1 MSAPGSEAPSPLLV
15 RTAVLPPE
23 AASAGDARRLLLD
36 ALRDAGRER
45 WADNGTLAITE
56 LVTNAV
62 LHTGTTVEVTI
73 AVGPD
78 EVDVRVHDD
87 SPVLPLPR
95 AYGPQATTG
104 RGLRLVTALTSDCG
118 VHPRD
123 DVGGKEV
130 WFRIRDDAQV
140 VEPTVDDLL
149 AAWDLD
155 DVSAFAAW
163 DSDEGRAALESPVA
177 RPVALRAMPAL
188 LWLATRQ
195 HHDGLLRE
203 LTLYVAEHDDVTVD
217 LGLADRARLL
227 ITRTLL
233 AELERLGVDPL
244 APDIAVLQEQL
255 GQGVDLELAVPDD
268 LGLAYEALQD
278 ALDAAER
285 LAAEG
290 RLLVRPGLPEI
301 VAVRDWAC
309 EQVIAQLAGAPPLP
323 WPGTAQERF
332 EFAVDGRALDWDDTL
347 VRESDRPVVAAD
359 DTNRIVA
366 VSRPLAELVGWQVE
380 DLLGRRVV
388 TLIPPQLREAH
399 VAGFSRYLS
408 TGEARVLG
416 RALDLPVLHADGR
429 QLRCRY
435 LVEEAPAQAGRTV
448 YLAWIDPLPDAG
460 V

>member
-23 AASAGDARRLLLD
+23 AASAGAARRLLLD

-290 RLLVRPGLPEI
+290 RLL
-301 VAVRDWAC
+301 
-309 EQVIAQLAGAPPLP
+309 
-323 WPGTAQERF
+323 
-332 EFAVDGRALDWDDTL
+332 DWDDTL